1 MNKRSLSWPAVGNL
15 ALMALGCLT
24 APIPPTPTR
33 AQPSRPQPPPPPIQR
48 FDPDASTCR
57 PEELENG
64 FRRQLLPWADQ
75 SEAVLNRLRQVQAE
89 MLRASLRRCQ
99 QRGLLTPDQAL
110 KVEQRLQ
117 LPPADVRP

>member
-1 MNKRSLSWPAVGNL
+1 MIAVGS
-15 ALMALGCLT
+15 LT
-24 APIPPTPTR
+24 GLIAPMPSP
-33 AQPSRPQPPPPPIQR
+33 AQPSRPEPPPAPIQR

-57 PEELENG
+57 PEELESG

-110 KVEQRLQ
+110 GVEQRLK
-117 LPPADVRP
+117 LPPAEAPP